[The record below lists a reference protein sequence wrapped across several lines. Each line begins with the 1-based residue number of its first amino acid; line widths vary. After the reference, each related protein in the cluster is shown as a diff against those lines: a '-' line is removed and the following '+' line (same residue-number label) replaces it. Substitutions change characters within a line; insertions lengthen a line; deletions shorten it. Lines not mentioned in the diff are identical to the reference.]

1 MLKCA
6 RARTRTQLTT
16 RTSIPSAK
24 GRARAPDAR
33 PGAPPVLPA
42 WSRLPT
48 PAAAA
53 ARRAGRGA
61 RVTRTCAVLRSNVVP
76 HPVRAR
82 GCGSPGYPA
91 AVAASTELRLG
102 VEPVDPSV
110 FGPSHRTAV
119 ALWYSSGTAVSKY
132 KVSTTKYEVTN
143 AFRQRGEGGTQA
155 TVVRLSR
162 CTQYTAAVRRVVA
175 FVFRIRFRIAIAF
188 AVSRLDA
195 RLVKAS

>member
-1 MLKCA
+1 MYILHESTVTTEVGVEVRA
-6 RARTRTQLTT
+6 RATTRTQLTT

-61 RVTRTCAVLRSNVVP
+61 RVTAHVVAGAVQCGP
-76 HPVRAR
+76 APAVRAR

-132 KVSTTKYEVTN
+132 KVSMSTK
-143 AFRQRGEGGTQA
+143 
-155 TVVRLSR
+155 
-162 CTQYTAAVRRVVA
+162 
-175 FVFRIRFRIAIAF
+175 
-188 AVSRLDA
+188 
-195 RLVKAS
+195 